1 MPDMDGYEFMQQVRG
16 LPFEHARSV
25 PAIAIT
31 AYARPEDRQR
41 ALLAGFQMH
50 LSKPIEAL
58 ELIAAIATFK
68 NLRR

>member
-1 MPDMDGYEFMQQVRG
+1 MQRVRH
-16 LPFEHARSV
+16 LPQELARSI

-31 AYARPEDRQR
+31 AYARPQDRQR
-41 ALLAGFQMH
+41 ALLAGYQIC
-50 LSKPIEAL
+50 LSKPIEAQ